1 MKKLLYL
8 TFISVFLFSV
18 LGASAQFRSIPGV
31 VTDSF
36 KVKYPSATGVN
47 WSSKISS
54 FQATFTLDK
63 EKYTA
68 KYNSKGEWQSSTKE
82 IAKDALPTAVKD
94 GLAKS
99 KFASSEWEVRTVT
112 VRYLPGNITQYNLL
126 VAKNDIQKRNL
137 LFSSEGQLLK
147 DGNTL

>member
-8 TFISVFLFSV
+8 TLISVFLFTV
-18 LGASAQFRSIPGV
+18 VDADAQFRSIPGA

-36 KVKYPSATGVN
+36 KVRYPSATGVN
-47 WSSKISS
+47 WSSKIGS

-68 KYNSKGEWQSSTKE
+68 KYNSKGEWQSSRKE
-82 IAKDALPTAVKD
+82 IAKDALPSAVKD

-99 KFASSEWEVRTVT
+99 KFSSSEWEVRTVT
-112 VRYLPGNITQYNLL
+112 VIYMPGNITQYNLL